1 MALVFIPT
9 MMQNL
14 TNGVT
19 DVQISGRTVR
29 DLIQQLEERFPGI
42 RDRLLLDGDIRPDI
56 AVSVDGEIAFD
67 IMERVG
73 DSSEVHFIP
82 PISGGHR

>member
-1 MALVFIPT
+1 MALVFIPA

-14 TNGVT
+14 SNGVSQ
-19 DVQISGRTVR
+19 VQIAARTVR
-29 DLIQQLEERFPGI
+29 DLIDQLEAQFPGFKK
-42 RDRLLLDGDIRPDI
+42 RLLQDGDIRPDI

-73 DSSEVHFIP
+73 ERSEVHFIP
-82 PISGGHR
+82 PISGGI

>member
-9 MMQNL
+9 MMQKL
-14 TNGVT
+14 THGVT
-19 DVQISGRTVR
+19 DVQIGGRTIR
-29 DLIQQLEERFPGI
+29 DIIEQLEAQFPGM
-42 RDRLLLDGDIRPDI
+42 RDRLLQDGDIRPDI
-56 AVSVDGEIAFD
+56 AVSIDGEIAFD

-82 PISGGHR
+82 PISGGN